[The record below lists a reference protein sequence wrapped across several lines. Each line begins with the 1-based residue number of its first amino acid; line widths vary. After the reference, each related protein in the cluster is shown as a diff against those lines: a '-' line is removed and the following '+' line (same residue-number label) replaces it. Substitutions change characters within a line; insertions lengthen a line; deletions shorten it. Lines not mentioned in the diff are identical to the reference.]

1 MARKAE
7 VLIVDDEAIVGERLR
22 DYLEKKGM
30 SVETC
35 TVSQQAID
43 RIKEKTFDVI
53 VTDIKM
59 EGPSGI
65 DLLVAV
71 KAEAPASEV
80 ILITGY
86 GSYETLRQAEA
97 VGAYDY
103 VHKPFK
109 VEDVYKKIA
118 KAAGRAQRRA
128 K

>member
-7 VLIVDDEAIVGERLR
+7 ILIVDDEAIVVERLR

-35 TVSQQAID
+35 TVSRQAID

-71 KAEAPASEV
+71 KAEAPGSEV

-109 VEDVYKKIA
+109 VEEVYKRVV
-118 KAAGRAQRRA
+118 KAAARARKRL